1 MEAKSRV
8 EHIQIESDYIS
19 LAEIWRGKKSLQ
31 QDWAFY
37 ESKNHRENEIN
48 HGSFY

>member
-8 EHIQIESDYIS
+8 DHIQIESYYIC
-19 LAEIWRGKKSLQ
+19 LVGIWGEKSLR

-37 ESKNHRENEIN
+37 ESKNHRENELN